1 MWVMPHFDGLAQDRE
16 GLVAV
21 PGRAE
26 DPGPGELHGAEAHA
40 ADDEIVGEL
49 EGTAG
54 NLADAGNIVSH
65 VRISIS
71 NVAVAVSDPS
81 AVGYQPQR
89 CSWKSVECGMAWDT
103 EGTRRRLKEAAA
115 AEFAE
120 HGPDGTTMA
129 RIAER
134 AGINKERLYKYFGDK
149 QALFETVL
157 TDELDKLAASVAPVP
172 SGFEE
177 IGEFAGRTFDYQ
189 AAHPQLVRL
198 LLWEGLSGGVADE
211 ANRTAH
217 YKKKAQ
223 AYAAAQREGVL
234 DDELSPEHLVF
245 MIIGLAAWW
254 ISAPQL
260 ARMLTGADD
269 SDPAEHA
276 RRRAS
281 VVRAAERLARPRR

>member
-1 MWVMPHFDGLAQDRE
+1 
-16 GLVAV
+16 
-21 PGRAE
+21 
-26 DPGPGELHGAEAHA
+26 
-40 ADDEIVGEL
+40 
-49 EGTAG
+49 
-54 NLADAGNIVSH
+54 
-65 VRISIS
+65 
-71 NVAVAVSDPS
+71 
-81 AVGYQPQR
+81 
-89 CSWKSVECGMAWDT
+89 MAWDT
-103 EGTRRRLKEAAA
+103 EGTRRRLKEAAT

-157 TDELDKLAASVAPVP
+157 I
-172 SGFEE
+172 EE

-223 AYAAAQREGVL
+223 AYALAQRDGVL
-234 DDELSPEHLVF
+234 DDELSPEHLVC

-254 ISAPQL
+254 VSAPQV

-281 VVRAAERLARPRR
+281 VVTAAERLGPPGASASR

>member
-1 MWVMPHFDGLAQDRE
+1 
-16 GLVAV
+16 
-21 PGRAE
+21 
-26 DPGPGELHGAEAHA
+26 
-40 ADDEIVGEL
+40 
-49 EGTAG
+49 
-54 NLADAGNIVSH
+54 
-65 VRISIS
+65 
-71 NVAVAVSDPS
+71 
-81 AVGYQPQR
+81 
-89 CSWKSVECGMAWDT
+89 MAWDT
-103 EGTRRRLKEAAA
+103 EGTRRRLKDAAT

-129 RIAER
+129 AIAER

-157 TDELDKLAASVAPVP
+157 TDELDKLAASVAPTP
-172 SGFEE
+172 AGFED

-198 LLWEGLSGGVADE
+198 LLWEGLSGRPVADE

-217 YKKKAQ
+217 YKDKVR
-223 AYAAAQREGVL
+223 AYAAAQAAGVL
-234 DDELSPEHLVF
+234 DGDLDPEHLVF

-254 ISAPQL
+254 VSAPQL
-260 ARMLTGADD
+260 ALMLTGADD

-281 VVRAAERLARPRR
+281 VVRAAERLARPYR

>member
-1 MWVMPHFDGLAQDRE
+1 
-16 GLVAV
+16 
-21 PGRAE
+21 
-26 DPGPGELHGAEAHA
+26 
-40 ADDEIVGEL
+40 
-49 EGTAG
+49 
-54 NLADAGNIVSH
+54 
-65 VRISIS
+65 
-71 NVAVAVSDPS
+71 
-81 AVGYQPQR
+81 
-89 CSWKSVECGMAWDT
+89 MAWDT
-103 EGTRRRLKEAAA
+103 EGTRRRLKEAAT

-149 QALFETVL
+149 HALFETVL

-172 SGFEE
+172 GFED
-177 IGEFAGRTFDYQ
+177 IGEFAGRTFDYH

-198 LLWEGLSGGVADE
+198 MLWEGLAGDRVADE

-217 YKKKAQ
+217 YKHKAR
-223 AYAAAQREGVL
+223 AYAAAQQDGVL
-234 DDELSPEHLVF
+234 DADVDPEHLVF
-245 MIIGLAAWW
+245 MIIGLSAWW
-254 ISAPQL
+254 ASAPQL

-281 VVRAAERLARPRR
+281 VVQAAERLARPRR